1 LILAQAGYGNK
12 SISNTSTLQF
22 LGLII
27 DDILTWNS
35 HTEMFVPKLSAACF
49 TIRVVKTYMT
59 YDTLKMIYY
68 F

>member
-1 LILAQAGYGNK
+1 MLKKGNIF
-12 SISNTSTLQF
+12 ISSTSTLQF

-35 HTEMFVPKLSAACF
+35 HTEIIVPKLGAACF
-49 TIRVVKTYMT
+49 TIRAVKTYTT